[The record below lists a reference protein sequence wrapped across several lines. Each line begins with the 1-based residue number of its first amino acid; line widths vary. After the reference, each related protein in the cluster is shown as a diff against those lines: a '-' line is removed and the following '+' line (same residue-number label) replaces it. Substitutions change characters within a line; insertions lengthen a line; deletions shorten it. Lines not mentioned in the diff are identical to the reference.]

1 MLKLKSIRKT
11 YTFVNCRFLE
21 KKLHVHGL
29 RSLHVHGLKRVCNE
43 TCITC
48 HYWLLHVYEVYRSFL
63 FLRFKKRKYF
73 RCVPTMWYSLFS
85 IGLLFFLIVDVF
97 MLWKITNEH
106 IFYKFNVNIR
116 FQETCDNDNITTLL
130 YLDFHQNLLYDTRK
144 RTIIAFNVKKDK
156 TDVSNNTH
164 CTGDRIKMVKVVH

>member
-1 MLKLKSIRKT
+1 
-11 YTFVNCRFLE
+11 
-21 KKLHVHGL
+21 
-29 RSLHVHGLKRVCNE
+29 
-43 TCITC
+43 
-48 HYWLLHVYEVYRSFL
+48 
-63 FLRFKKRKYF
+63 
-73 RCVPTMWYSLFS
+73 
-85 IGLLFFLIVDVF
+85 

-116 FQETCDNDNITTLL
+116 FQETCDNDSITTLL
-130 YLDFHQNLLYDTRK
+130 YLDFHQNLLFDTRK